1 MYFKEKKNTRFLQQ
15 ALNLNLVLYRL
26 ILKVFFL
33 FFIKTVK
40 SLKIT
45 YKTLILKF

>member
-1 MYFKEKKNTRFLQQ
+1 MYFQEKKKLANKQ

-40 SLKIT
+40 SLKIM